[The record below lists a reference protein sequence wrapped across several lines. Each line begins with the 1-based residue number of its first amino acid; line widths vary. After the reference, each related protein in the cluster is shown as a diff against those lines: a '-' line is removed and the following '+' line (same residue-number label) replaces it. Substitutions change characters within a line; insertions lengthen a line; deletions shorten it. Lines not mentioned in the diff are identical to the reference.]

1 MKTLSTKQIAS
12 IVDIDRVTL
21 ERWLKDRKIKMPKMV
36 RIGSRRFRLWSWG
49 DLKRI
54 RQFKAEN
61 YRKGRGRKRRK
72 GNK

>member
-36 RIGSRRFRLWSWG
+36 RIGSRRFRLWSRG

-72 GNK
+72 GTK